1 METSQAYTSEKHLK
15 KSQSRFSTIS
25 ISVGLVTSLVLIIYF
40 VLIRTF
46 ALENV
51 MYLRLVNAFILLAGI
66 LVGERLC
73 SSRIAHKIDYLKGI
87 RVGTQVTVAATIP
100 YSIFMWTYLKMD
112 TELATF
118 IQTTTNFGKY
128 LTPLPACAAGIITI
142 EGFVSGLVLTYVIMP
157 YFKRK

>member
-15 KSQSRFSTIS
+15 KSDSRFSTIS

-66 LVGERLC
+66 VVGERLC

-87 RVGTQVTVAATIP
+87 RVGTQVTIAATIP

-118 IQTTTNFGKY
+118 IQTTTNFGKH